1 MLLTS
6 GQTRN
11 SKERVMARPG
21 GRHREEGD
29 NGWPICRAPQ
39 RGGVAGGWPLRAPQ
53 RGGGRSRVPWPCA
66 CPGHAS
72 QGRGQGVR
80 ANLQP
85 PLGRGTHLTAS
96 PRCREPMRCR
106 PPAGGRHRE
115 EGDNGWPI
123 CRAPQRGG
131 MAGPQEKAPVVGKW
145 LAHSRAPHGWWCGLF
160 KPDFELRTRRHVN

>member
-11 SKERVMARPG
+11 SKER
-21 GRHREEGD
+21 
-29 NGWPICRAPQ
+29 
-39 RGGVAGGWPLRAPQ
+39 
-53 RGGGRSRVPWPCA
+53 GGRSRVPWPCA

-115 EGDNGWPI
+115 EEDNGWPI

-145 LAHSRAPHGWWCGLF
+145 LAHSRAPHGWWCGLI
-160 KPDFELRTRRHVN
+160 KPDFELEDTSTRELKFEKRNFQFVDPRVLCKNSNSGLKSPHHQQWRSCPP